1 VAENGVVSES
11 TFTGNAGAWC
21 VPGGVPLP
29 YGGAGAPVSR
39 REASD
44 YCRRLARTHYENFLV
59 ASALLPRE
67 LRQPMFH
74 VYAYCR
80 WADDLA
86 DEAPDRAAALAGVR
100 WWREEL
106 RRCYA
111 GEPRHPVF
119 VALAETIDRFELPIS
134 AFDDLLTAFEQDQT
148 VTRYET
154 YCELLEYCRY
164 SANPVGRL
172 VLHLFGYRDEER
184 LRLSDCTCTALQ
196 LANFWQD
203 VARDL
208 DKRRIYLPLED
219 MHRFGYSEEALL
231 RREENDAFRRLIR
244 FEVERTRELFRQGA
258 VLRERVRRRLR
269 LEIDMFSQG
278 GLLVLR
284 MIERRNGDVLS
295 GRPAVSK
302 SAQVRL
308 LLRRL
313 AAQCLPPS

>member
-1 VAENGVVSES
+1 VTEVSEVS
-11 TFTGNAGAWC
+11 EAIARC
-21 VPGGVPLP
+21 LPGGVSLP
-29 YGGAGAPVSR
+29 AGPATGRVSLP
-39 REASD
+39 EARA
-44 YCRRLARTHYENFLV
+44 YCRSLARSHYENFMV

-86 DEAPDRAAALAGVR
+86 DEAGSTRLGLAGVR

-106 RRCYA
+106 HRCYA

-119 VALAETIDRFELPIS
+119 VALAETIADFDLPLCL
-134 AFDDLLTAFEQDQT
+134 FDDLLTAFEQDQM
-148 VTRYET
+148 VTRYPNYEAV
-154 YCELLEYCRY
+154 LDYCRY

-172 VLHLFGYRDEER
+172 VLHLFGHRDEAR
-184 LRLSDCTCTALQ
+184 MQLSDHTCTALQ

-208 DKRRIYLPLED
+208 DKDRVYLPLD
-219 MHRFGYSEEALL
+219 DLARFGYSEAELFA
-231 RREENDAFRRLIR
+231 RTENDAFRELIR
-244 FEVERTRELFRQGA
+244 FQVERTRELFRQGEP
-258 VLRERVRRRLR
+258 LRDMVRRRLR

-284 MIERRNGDVLS
+284 MIEAQGYNVLRR
-295 GRPAVSK
+295 RPAIGK
-302 SAQVRL
+302 RQQAAL
-308 LLRRL
+308 LVRRL
-313 AAQCLPPS
+313 AAQLLPFLH

>member
-1 VAENGVVSES
+1 VSE
-11 TFTGNAGAWC
+11 TTIAEAAGAWC
-21 VPGGVPLP
+21 LPGGVPLP
-29 YGGAGAPVSR
+29 RGAGGALPSR
-39 REASD
+39 REAGD

-59 ASALLPRE
+59 VSALLPRE

-86 DEAPDRAAALAGVR
+86 DEAPNRAAALAGVR

-119 VALAETIDRFELPIS
+119 IALAETIAQFELPM
-134 AFDDLLTAFEQDQT
+134 APFDDLLTAFEQDQT

-154 YCELLEYCRY
+154 YEELLGYCRY

-208 DKRRIYLPLED
+208 EKGRIYLPRED
-219 MHRFGYSEEALL
+219 MRRFGYSEEELL
-231 RREENDAFRRLIR
+231 DRSENEAFRRVIR

-258 VLRERVRRRLR
+258 ALRERVRRRLR

-284 MIERRNGDVLS
+284 MIEGLGWNVLNR
-295 GRPAVSK
+295 RPAVSK
-302 SAQVRL
+302 AAQARL

-313 AAQCLPPS
+313 AAQCLPLH

>member
-1 VAENGVVSES
+1 LVSEQAI
-11 TFTGNAGAWC
+11 AGEAGTWC
-21 VPGGVPLP
+21 LPGGVPLP
-29 YGGAGAPVSR
+29 RAAGGAAGR
-39 REASD
+39 REAGE

-74 VYAYCR
+74 IYAYCR

-86 DEAPDRAAALAGVR
+86 DEAPDRAAALSGVR

-106 RRCYA
+106 RVCYA
-111 GEPRHPVF
+111 GTPRHPVF
-119 VALAETIDRFELPIS
+119 VALAETIAQFDLPM
-134 AFDDLLTAFEQDQT
+134 APFDDLLTAFEQDQT

-154 YCELLEYCRY
+154 YEELLGYCRY

-208 DKRRIYLPLED
+208 EKDRIYLPRED
-219 MHRFGYSEEALL
+219 MIRFGYSEGELL
-231 RREENDAFRRLIR
+231 EHRENEAFRRVIR
-244 FEVERTRELFRQGA
+244 FEMERTRELFRQGEA
-258 VLRERVRRRLR
+258 LREKVRRRLR

-284 MIERRNGDVLS
+284 MIEGRGFNVLS
-295 GRPAVSK
+295 GRPAISK
-302 SAQVRL
+302 AAQAGL

-313 AAQCLPPS
+313 AAQWLPLP